1 MVVIA
6 GNPLWKDFDMNYVS
20 VSEDVELYAEDFG
33 EGPPIVFICG
43 GNLTHQSW
51 DSQVAALADQ
61 FRTITFDWRGTGFS
75 DKPRNGYNFNVT
87 VQDVIA
93 LMEKRDVAP
102 AVLVGHGLGAHIAL
116 LTTYARP
123 DLVSGLFLTAAAPWF
138 SGERDGQIGGVSE
151 EFLRFMISQVRSN
164 GSGLRVP
171 YAQTCYELGEN
182 WVFHHRQSPGVYQA
196 MLYQALAWPQYVLN
210 AYAHSMR
217 EIDHRERLPQLR
229 CPTLIA
235 QGRHDRKQR
244 YEGAVY
250 MAGTIPG
257 GRLHTFEES
266 ATMTNIEEVEVFNQ
280 VLADFVLD
288 LERRRREAA

>member
-1 MVVIA
+1 
-6 GNPLWKDFDMNYVS
+6 MNYVS
-20 VSEDVELYAEDFG
+20 VSEGVKLYVEDFG
-33 EGPPIVFICG
+33 QGTPIVLVCG

-51 DSQVAALADQ
+51 DSQVAALAGP
-61 FRTITFDWRGTGFS
+61 FRTISFDWRGTGFS
-75 DKPRNGYNFNVT
+75 DKPRGGYNSDVV
-87 VQDVIA
+87 VQDLIA
-93 LMEKRDVAP
+93 LIEKLEVSP

-123 DLVSGLFLTAAAPWF
+123 DLVRGLFLTAAAPWF

-151 EFLRFMISQVRSN
+151 EFLGFMISQVSSN

-182 WVFHHRQSPGVYQA
+182 WVFHKRQSPGVYQA
-196 MLYQALAWPQYVLN
+196 MLDQALAWPQYVLN
-210 AYAHSMR
+210 AYANNMR
-217 EIDHRERLPQLR
+217 KIDHRERLPLLR

-250 MAGTIPG
+250 MSRMIPRA
-257 GRLHTFEES
+257 RLHTFEES
-266 ATMTNIEEVEVFNQ
+266 ATMTNLEEVEAFNQ
-280 VLADFVLD
+280 TLAEFVLE
-288 LERRRREAA
+288 LERRRGQEAAE

>member
-1 MVVIA
+1 MA
-6 GNPLWKDFDMNYVS
+6 QGT
-20 VSEDVELYAEDFG
+20 
-33 EGPPIVFICG
+33 PILLVCG

-51 DSQVAALADQ
+51 DLQVAALAGP
-61 FRTITFDWRGTGFS
+61 FRTISFDWRGTGSS
-75 DKPRNGYNFNVT
+75 DKPRSGYNSDVV
-87 VQDVIA
+87 VQDLIA
-93 LMEKRDVAP
+93 LIEKLDVSP

-123 DLVSGLFLTAAAPWF
+123 DLVRGLFLTAAAPWF

-151 EFLRFMISQVRSN
+151 EFLRFMISQVSSN

-182 WVFHHRQSPGVYQA
+182 WVFHKRQSPGVYQA
-196 MLYQALAWPQYVLN
+196 MLDQALAWPQYVLN
-210 AYAHSMR
+210 AYANNMR
-217 EIDHRERLPQLR
+217 KIDHRERLPLLR

-250 MAGTIPG
+250 MSRMIPRA
-257 GRLHTFEES
+257 RLHTFEES
-266 ATMTNIEEVEVFNQ
+266 ATMTNLEEVEAFNQ
-280 VLADFVLD
+280 ALAEFVLE
-288 LERRRREAA
+288 LERRRGQEAAE